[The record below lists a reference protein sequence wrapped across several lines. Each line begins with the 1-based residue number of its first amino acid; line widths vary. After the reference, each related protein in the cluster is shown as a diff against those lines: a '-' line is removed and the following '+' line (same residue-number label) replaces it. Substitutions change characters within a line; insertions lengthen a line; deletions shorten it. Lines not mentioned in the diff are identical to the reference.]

1 MLPRGC
7 TKTKG
12 CSNHRNPNAPT
23 LTPRIPLRHPQIC
36 PLSTFG
42 GRNQRF
48 WLPPPHPWWEQQV
61 GKATAGPLRGHVPM
75 TCPVLRGA
83 VLKSIFSCLIRRLR
97 SQQTEAWQRTDLI
110 FHPPGAPHMRVHGCA
125 HTCATRPGGS
135 REPEQLLFIFP
146 FDAIFFLSFC
156 LESSISSCSFH
167 AEKGF
172 CHPARHRGDKNFAP
186 RFRARPE
193 ELSGTRDALA
203 GSGPT
208 ENRWK
213 APRTNSPA
221 AEGEQHVTATRR
233 HTQLGKTPAQRRCPA
248 PNHRCSKE
256 PRGGCLGK
264 GFAVLRAAGGIWSVF
279 CLGFWMPVPSPC
291 SACDK

>member
-1 MLPRGC
+1 MAVR
-7 TKTKG
+7 T
-12 CSNHRNPNAPT
+12 RV
-23 LTPRIPLRHPQIC
+23 
-36 PLSTFG
+36 
-42 GRNQRF
+42 
-48 WLPPPHPWWEQQV
+48 PP
-61 GKATAGPLRGHVPM
+61 VP
-75 TCPVLRGA
+75 A
-83 VLKSIFSCLIRRLR
+83 
-97 SQQTEAWQRTDLI
+97 
-110 FHPPGAPHMRVHGCA
+110 A
-125 HTCATRPGGS
+125 HGS
-135 REPEQLLFIFP
+135 RNNSFLFFLLMQFF
-146 FDAIFFLSFC
+146 FFLSALKAAF
-156 LESSISSCSFH
+156 LPAASMLK
-167 AEKGF
+167 KGF
-172 CHPARHRGDKNFAP
+172 VIPHGTGGDKNFAP

-256 PRGGCLGK
+256 PGWGGCLGK